1 MAKSAGIQRDEINT
15 RGEVYELTLK
25 WDGEL
30 ADTGEIP
37 ATELGAALQGWD
49 RFLQLSFYS
58 YQSSDLQI
66 PKTGTSIR
74 VDFRVR
80 QVRKGSFVVDA
91 SITLGGIIAAGV
103 IGNAAYDAIK
113 KMWEWSV
120 VLVQTHIKAKGERKT
135 LDGVV
140 EELEKVAKAND
151 IRVSIDRQD
160 TEDFAAALN
169 TALDNATVPL
179 DSSAAREVL
188 SLKGQTVEIVV
199 DGKGRQVIKAPFEP
213 PTLDP
218 DAEDVIEAAVK
229 FVRINKKTGYGLLS
243 FVRATDKSQL
253 GQQRFHCEDKS
264 IRRRGNQY
272 TGSFHEDVPL
282 VVKMQRKNYAAD
294 RRGHYWLILG
304 TANSTDEGLLP
315 FPKAERKKKGR
326 KRKSGLEN
334 N

>member
-1 MAKSAGIQRDEINT
+1 MAKSAGIQRDDIDT
-15 RGEVYELTLK
+15 RGDAYELTIK
-25 WDGEL
+25 WEGQL

-37 ATELGAALQGWD
+37 AAELGAALQGWD

-66 PKTGTSIR
+66 PKTGTLMR

-80 QVRKGSFVVDA
+80 RVRKGSFVVDA
-91 SITLGGIIAAGV
+91 SITLGGIIATGV

-113 KMWEWSV
+113 KVWGWSV
-120 VLVQTHIKAKGERKT
+120 TLVQTHIKAKRERKT

-151 IRVSIDRQD
+151 IRVSVDRED

-169 TALDNATVPL
+169 TALDNATAPL

-188 SLKGQTVEIVV
+188 SLRGQAVEIVV
-199 DGKGRQVIKAPFEP
+199 DDKGRQAIKVPFEP

-218 DAEDVIEAAVK
+218 DAEDVIQAAVK

-243 FVRATDKSQL
+243 FARITDKSQL

-264 IRRRGNQY
+264 IRRRANQY

-304 TANSTDEGLLP
+304 TANPTEEGLLP
-315 FPKAERKKKGR
+315 FAKAERKKRGQ
-326 KRKSGLEN
+326 KRMQK
-334 N
+334 